1 MSQELQ
7 IFLDENANEIRRLG
21 KQTVENV
28 IEIGRRLSECEKEL
42 KKEKRWLPWLEKEF
56 NWSRHTADRFINLY
70 NLSLVR
76 NLRSTLSSVD
86 LSSLYLLASP
96 STPESAREIVAQ
108 LGIAQSTEPLTYQEV
123 KEIIN
128 NEKAIISEA
137 EVLPPEPKEG
147 LNYGGVALQISKARD
162 ISIVEILSK
171 VTGEHQSQITEE
183 SGLADIRPSEEDPN
197 VFDYRGLSRSM
208 MRIVSLGPAESFLRR
223 PIHPYMRKE
232 IIEEAHKLVDW
243 LIDLINKEEEIS
255 NGKT

>member
-1 MSQELQ
+1 MSQDIQ
-7 IFLDENANEIRRLG
+7 ILLDENAAEIRRLG
-21 KQTVENV
+21 KQTIENV
-28 IEIGRRLSECEKEL
+28 VEIGRRLSECKREL
-42 KKEKRWLPWLEKEF
+42 KKEKRWYSWLEKEF
-56 NWSRHTADRFINLY
+56 SWNRFTADRFISLY
-70 NLSLVR
+70 NLSLAH
-76 NLRSTLSSVD
+76 NLCGTLSSVD

-108 LGIAQSTEPLTYQEV
+108 ISMAESAEPLTYQEV

-147 LNYGGVALQISKARD
+147 LNYGGLALQISKARD

-171 VTGEHQSQITEE
+171 VTGDQHSQITEE
-183 SGLADIRPSEEDPN
+183 TGFADIRPSEEDPN
-197 VFDYRGLSRSM
+197 VLNYRGLSRSM

-243 LIDLINKEEEIS
+243 LVDLINKEEEIS